1 MNPSFRRTRLSITA
15 ALLLGAVVCS
25 VANAPAAEPVPGGS
39 AAAPAPDVALGTG
52 FYVVHP
58 DDAAGRVQVM
68 LGDQKYFVEPKP
80 FLEVTGVASAT
91 IEHQKPAPTAP
102 GAAPASQ
109 APIGI
114 RLTMTKEGAATLAS
128 ATAQATGFRL
138 AVVVDGEVVAMP
150 VIREPVTSGMMVIAG
165 SFSDER
171 AKAIAA
177 ALSPKQATR

>member
-1 MNPSFRRTRLSITA
+1 MNPSSRRTWLSRSA
-15 ALLLGAVVCS
+15 VLVLGAVVCW
-25 VANAPAAEPVPGGS
+25 VANAHAAES
-39 AAAPAPDVALGTG
+39 APASSTPAPAPDVALGTG
-52 FYVVHP
+52 FYLVHP

-68 LGDQKYFVEPKP
+68 LGDQKYFVDPKP
-80 FLEVTGVASAT
+80 FLEVTGVSSAT
-91 IEHQKPAPTAP
+91 IEHQKAAPAAP
-102 GAAPASQ
+102 GAPPASQ

-114 RLTMTKEGAATLAS
+114 RLTMTKDGATTLAS

-150 VIREPVTSGMMVIAG
+150 VIREPVTSGMMVISG

-177 ALSPKQATR
+177 ALSPKKATR